1 MTLEENIRQNLLAL
15 PRGIKRMLVAF
26 ADACLVVLS
35 VWLAY
40 YLRIG
45 DFIYLTRWT
54 DEHFPL
60 QAVAIG
66 LLIIP
71 LFSIFGMY
79 KLVFRYAGVQT
90 LVSVVK
96 AVTVYSMISV
106 MVITL
111 LGMPG
116 IPRTIGII
124 QPLLVFFLITS
135 LRLFTALWLGESF
148 AQFFRSQARRNVI
161 IYGRGLRDRNWRIV
175 LWSLMMRGQL
185 HSSTMMPAS
194 MDKVSLG

>member
-1 MTLEENIRQNLLAL
+1 MI
-15 PRGIKRMLVAF
+15 AF
-26 ADACLVVLS
+26 ADVCLVVLS

-60 QAVAIG
+60 PAVAIG
-66 LLIIP
+66 LFIIP

-116 IPRTIGII
+116 VPRTIGII

-135 LRLFTALWLGESF
+135 LRLFTALWLG
-148 AQFFRSQARRNVI
+148 
-161 IYGRGLRDRNWRIV
+161 
-175 LWSLMMRGQL
+175 
-185 HSSTMMPAS
+185 
-194 MDKVSLG
+194 KVSRSFSGVKRVVM